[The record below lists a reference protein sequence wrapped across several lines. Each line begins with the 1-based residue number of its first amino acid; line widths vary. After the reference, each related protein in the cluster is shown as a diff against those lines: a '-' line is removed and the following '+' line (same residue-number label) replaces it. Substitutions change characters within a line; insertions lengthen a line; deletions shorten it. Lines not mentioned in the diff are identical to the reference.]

1 MKINNLYK
9 CFFFTCLLLS
19 AVACEDELSS
29 PSSSGSG
36 LRFTA
41 TENVHREVG
50 TRSSSGGDSLLSSS
64 VTPLEVEGHTL
75 YLHTTVTDGIDGS
88 HLGKD
93 ELLTRATPVSDMST
107 YGSFSVFAAFY
118 QGAWSP
124 ASQNLNFMYNVPVS
138 LSGSVWSPQPDYYWP
153 GRDYNVRFYAYA
165 PIDAEF
171 APKQHA
177 TANDFFIQYEVP
189 TDVLKQKDLLIAKSA
204 EYAGN
209 HGSIVPLEFKHVLTA
224 VRFVVGDDM
233 KAGTV
238 NKVRLRNIT
247 SGGVYHPETGYVGKL
262 VGQGIVK
269 DFEQELN
276 KVTDGTPG
284 AAITE
289 PFQTFMLPPQGFT
302 DDNSVIEIVFT
313 DDEGEHTLSASLKD
327 QMWNSGTTV
336 TYKISTSS
344 INWDYHL
351 DVTGPSDFTY
361 TGGTQQYRVT
371 SYRQNTK
378 GVQEA
383 VQWSAQY
390 STDNGA
396 SWTAA
401 QPDWLTAFTASGAG
415 GVTPQ
420 SYNATVSAQIGTD
433 NNTHTTAL
441 QTAVV
446 KGSENSPYNL
456 ANQTNGGTTNE
467 NTANCYVVSAPGYY
481 SFPLVYGNAI
491 KNSTINQSAYKT
503 NNTGTYIL
511 NNFINHTGNAI
522 TDPYI
527 SNNANCVPA
536 KAELVWQDALDLV
549 TDIKY
554 NNTGNGN
561 ISFKV
566 DKSSIQQGNA
576 VIAVK
581 DANDQILWSWHIWVT
596 DEDINK
602 TIEVTNHQNVKY
614 DFMPVNLGWCD
625 GYTVTYAERS
635 CKVKF
640 TAGAKSQEI
649 TLKQASNLITTGGNN
664 TYYQWGRKDPFL
676 PSNGLAYT
684 DKNKTWYDKAGNAST
699 SNPATEDFSTG
710 IPCIKNYILNPNV
723 MHSRVFADN
732 LYRNLWSANNQAY
745 SDNDGNVIK
754 TIYDPSPVG
763 FKLPAGN
770 AFTGFTTTGTNTNTF
785 SQINGTWDR
794 SLKGWNF
801 YTDASKNKT
810 IFFSALGRR
819 YYSDGEVALVGGY
832 GFYWLAVEYS
842 TGSGRS
848 LYFYSPSVTPTSV
861 NPLDLNNRAFGEGVR
876 PTHE

>member
-1 MKINNLYK
+1 MKIKYGIKYL
-9 CFFFTCLLLS
+9 FGLCLLP
-19 AVACEDELSS
+19 VCMGCNDELDS

-64 VTPLEVEGHTL
+64 VTPLEAEGRTL

-93 ELLTRATPVSDMST
+93 EPLTRATPVSDMST

-153 GRDYNVRFYAYA
+153 GSGYNVRFYAYA

-177 TANDFFIQYEVP
+177 TANGFYIKYEVP

-247 SGGVYHPETGYVGKL
+247 SGGVYYPETGYVGKL
-262 VGQGIVK
+262 VGPGIVK

-284 AAITE
+284 ASITE

-351 DVTGPSDFTY
+351 DVTGPSEY
-361 TGGTQQYRVT
+361 SYAGGTDVYKVT
-371 SYRQNTK
+371 SYRENSK
-378 GVQEA
+378 GVKEA
-383 VQWSAQY
+383 VSWTAEF
-390 STDNGA
+390 STDGGA
-396 SWTAA
+396 SWTTDK
-401 QPDWLTAFTASGAG
+401 PDWLTDFTTSGQG
-415 GVTPQ
+415 STVSQ
-420 SYNATVSAQIGTD
+420 SFNATVGAQAGTD
-433 NNTHTTAL
+433 TNPHTAIL
-441 QTAVV
+441 KAAAP
-446 KGSENSPYNL
+446 KGSAGQPYNL
-456 ANQTNGGTTNE
+456 SNGTGAAQVV
-467 NTANCYVVSAPGYY
+467 NTANCYVVGAPGYY
-481 SFPLVYGNAI
+481 SFPLVYGNAV
-491 KNSTINQSAYKT
+491 KNGATNTSAYT
-503 NNTGTYIL
+503 TANSGSNIL
-511 NNFINHTGNAI
+511 STFINHTGNGI

-527 SNNANCVPA
+527 TNNAGCVPA
-536 KAELVWQDALDLV
+536 KAELVWQDALSLV
-549 TDIKY
+549 SDIKY
-554 NNTGNGN
+554 NSGTNGGN

-566 DKSSIQQGNA
+566 DPSTIRQGNA
-576 VIAVK
+576 VIAIK
-581 DANDQILWSWHIWVT
+581 DVNDQILWSWHIWVT
-596 DEDINK
+596 DEEIKN
-602 TIEVTNHQNVKY
+602 TIAVTNRQNVTY
-614 DFMPVNLGWCD
+614 NLMSVNLGWCD
-625 GYTVTYAERS
+625 SNTTSYAGRS

-640 TAGAKSQEI
+640 TAGEKSQEI
-649 TLKQASNLITTGGNN
+649 TLKQASNSITTGGNSPF
-664 TYYQWGRKDPFL
+664 YQWGRKDPFL
-676 PSNGLAYT
+676 PSDGLA
-684 DKNKTWYDKAGNAST
+684 DANKTWYDKAGNAST
-699 SNPATEDFSTG
+699 LNPATEDFSTG
-710 IPCIKNYILNPNV
+710 IPCIKNYILKPNV
-723 MHSRVFADN
+723 MQSNASGDG
-732 LYRNLWSANNQAY
+732 LYQNLWSADNNVYTAN
-745 SDNDGNVIK
+745 DNLVVK

-763 FKLPAGN
+763 FKLPASN
-770 AFTGFTTTGTNTNTF
+770 AFTGFTKRSGTMYNPA
-785 SQINGTWDR
+785 QINGTWDD
-794 SLKGWNF
+794 SSKGWRF
-801 YTDASKNKT
+801 YTNSVKDKT
-810 IFFSALGRR
+810 IFFPASGRYNYFSGVLR
-819 YYSDGEVALVGGY
+819 AVGSG
-832 GFYWLAVEYS
+832 GWYWLAVPGNQTNGYILGFNRTDVS
-842 TGSGRS
+842 SAGSIGRGWV
-848 LYFYSPSVTPTSV
+848 Y
-861 NPLDLNNRAFGEGVR
+861 GVR
-876 PTHE
+876 SSQE

>member
-1 MKINNLYK
+1 MKVNNLHK
-9 CFFFTCLLLS
+9 WSFFTCLLLS

-29 PSSSGSG
+29 PSSSGNG
-36 LRFTA
+36 LCFTA

-93 ELLTRATPVSDMST
+93 EPLTRATPVSDMST

-153 GRDYNVRFYAYA
+153 GSGYNVRFYAYA

-177 TANDFFIQYEVP
+177 FANDFYIQYEVP
-189 TDVLKQKDLLIAKSA
+189 TDVSKQKDLLIAKSA

-209 HGSIVPLEFKHVLTA
+209 HGSIVPLEFKHVFTA

-247 SGGVYHPETGYVGKL
+247 SGGVYYPETGYVGIL

-284 AAITE
+284 TAITE

-302 DDNSVIEIVFT
+302 DDSSVIEIVFT

-351 DVTGPSDFTY
+351 DVTGPSEY
-361 TGGTQQYRVT
+361 SYAGGADVYKVI
-371 SYRQNTK
+371 SYRENSK
-378 GVQEA
+378 GVKEA
-383 VQWSAQY
+383 IPWTAEF
-390 STDNGA
+390 STDNGL
-396 SWTAA
+396 SWSADK
-401 QPDWLTAFTASGAG
+401 PDWLTDFTTSSQGSTAS
-415 GVTPQ
+415 Q
-420 SYNATVSAQIGTD
+420 SFNATVGAQAGTD
-433 NNTHTTAL
+433 TSPHTAALRTA
-441 QTAVV
+441 AP
-446 KGSENSPYNL
+446 KGSAGQPYNL
-456 ANQTNGGTTNE
+456 SNSTGGVQVE
-467 NTANCYVVSAPGYY
+467 NTANCYVVGAPGYY
-481 SFPLVYGNAI
+481 SFPLVYGNAV
-491 KNSTINQSAYKT
+491 KNGATNTSAYT
-503 NNTGTYIL
+503 TANSGSNIL
-511 NNFINHTGNAI
+511 STFINHTGNGI

-527 SNNANCVPA
+527 TNNAGCVPA
-536 KAELVWQDALDLV
+536 KAELVWQDALSLV
-549 TDIKY
+549 SDIKY
-554 NNTGNGN
+554 NSDINGGN

-566 DKSSIQQGNA
+566 DKSSIRQGNA

-581 DANDQILWSWHIWVT
+581 DAKDQILWSWHIWVT
-596 DEDINK
+596 DEDIDK
-602 TIEVTNHQNVKY
+602 TIEVTNHQGKQY
-614 DFMPVNLGWCD
+614 RFMPIFLGWCD
-625 GYTVTYAERS
+625 VYTKTYAERS

-640 TAGAKSQEI
+640 TAGGKSQEI
-649 TLKQASNLITTGGNN
+649 TIKQTSISITTSNHP
-664 TYYQWGRKDPFL
+664 YYQWGRKDPFL
-676 PSNGLAYT
+676 PSNGLA
-684 DKNKTWYDKAGNAST
+684 DANKTWYDKAGNAST
-699 SNPATEDFSTG
+699 DNPATENLSTG
-710 IPCIKNYILNPNV
+710 ATCIKNYILKPNV
-723 MHSRVFADN
+723 MQSSHNGDG
-732 LYRNLWSANNQAY
+732 LYQNLWSADNNVYTAN
-745 SDNDGNVIK
+745 DNLVVK

-763 FKLPAGN
+763 FKLPASN
-770 AFTGFTTTGTNTNTF
+770 AFTGFTVTGEHVT
-785 SQINGTWDR
+785 SPYHVNGIWDS

-801 YTDASKNKT
+801 YTDSSRNKT
-810 IFFSALGRR
+810 IFFPASGLRDYNGWVE
-819 YYSDGEVALVGGY
+819 YVDNYGY
-832 GFYWLAVEYS
+832 GWSAGPYS
-842 TGSGRS
+842 QENGSNLS
-848 LYFYSPSVTPTSV
+848 FTPWSVTPLT
-861 NPLDLNNRAFGEGVR
+861 NGGYRMYGMGVR

>member
-1 MKINNLYK
+1 MKVNNLHK
-9 CFFFTCLLLS
+9 WSFFTCLLLS

-29 PSSSGSG
+29 PSSSGNG
-36 LRFTA
+36 LCFTA

-93 ELLTRATPVSDMST
+93 EPLTRATPVSDMST

-153 GRDYNVRFYAYA
+153 GSGYNVRFYAYA

-177 TANDFFIQYEVP
+177 FANDFYIQYEVP
-189 TDVLKQKDLLIAKSA
+189 TDVSKQKDLLIAKSA

-247 SGGVYHPETGYVGKL
+247 SGGVYYPETGYVGIL

-284 AAITE
+284 TAITE

-351 DVTGPSDFTY
+351 DVTGPSEY
-361 TGGTQQYRVT
+361 SYAGGADVYKVI
-371 SYRQNTK
+371 SYRENSK
-378 GVQEA
+378 GVKEA
-383 VQWSAQY
+383 IPWTAEF
-390 STDNGA
+390 STDNGL
-396 SWTAA
+396 SWSADK
-401 QPDWLTAFTASGAG
+401 PDWLTDFTTSSQGSTAS
-415 GVTPQ
+415 Q
-420 SYNATVSAQIGTD
+420 SFNATVGAQAGTD
-433 NNTHTTAL
+433 TSPHTAALRTA
-441 QTAVV
+441 AP
-446 KGSENSPYNL
+446 KGSAGQPYNL
-456 ANQTNGGTTNE
+456 SNSTGGAQVE
-467 NTANCYVVSAPGYY
+467 NTANCYVVGAPGYY

-491 KNSTINQSAYKT
+491 KNGATNTSAYT
-503 NNTGTYIL
+503 TANSGSNIL
-511 NNFINHTGNAI
+511 STFINHTGNGI

-527 SNNANCVPA
+527 ANNAGCVPA
-536 KAELVWQDALDLV
+536 KAELVWQDALSLV
-549 TDIKY
+549 SDIKY
-554 NNTGNGN
+554 NSDINGGN

-566 DKSSIQQGNA
+566 DKSSIRQGNA

-581 DANDQILWSWHIWVT
+581 DAKDQILWSWHIWVT
-596 DEDINK
+596 DEDIDK
-602 TIEVTNHQNVKY
+602 TIEVTNHQGKQY
-614 DFMPVNLGWCD
+614 RFMPIFLGWCD
-625 GYTVTYAERS
+625 VYTKTYAERS

-640 TAGAKSQEI
+640 TAGGKSQEI
-649 TLKQASNLITTGGNN
+649 TIKQTSISITTSNHP
-664 TYYQWGRKDPFL
+664 YYQWGRKDPFL
-676 PSNGLAYT
+676 PSNGLA
-684 DKNKTWYDKAGNAST
+684 DANKTWYDKAGNAST
-699 SNPATEDFSTG
+699 DNPATENLSTG
-710 IPCIKNYILNPNV
+710 ATCIKNYILKPNV
-723 MHSRVFADN
+723 MQSSHNGDG
-732 LYRNLWSANNQAY
+732 LYQNLWSADNNVYTAN
-745 SDNDGNVIK
+745 DNLVVK

-763 FKLPAGN
+763 FKLPASN
-770 AFTGFTTTGTNTNTF
+770 AFTGFTVTGEHVT
-785 SQINGTWDR
+785 SPYHVNGIWDS

-801 YTDASKNKT
+801 YTDSSRNKT
-810 IFFSALGRR
+810 IFFPASGLRDYNGWVE
-819 YYSDGEVALVGGY
+819 YVDNYGY
-832 GFYWLAVEYS
+832 GWSAGPYS
-842 TGSGRS
+842 QENGSNLS
-848 LYFYSPSVTPTSV
+848 FTPWSVTPLT
-861 NPLDLNNRAFGEGVR
+861 NGGYRMYGMGVR

>member
-1 MKINNLYK
+1 MKVNNLHK
-9 CFFFTCLLLS
+9 WSFFTCLLLS

-29 PSSSGSG
+29 PSSSGNG
-36 LRFTA
+36 LCFTA

-64 VTPLEVEGHTL
+64 VTPLEAEGRTL
-75 YLHTTVTDGIDGS
+75 YLHTTVTDGIEGGR
-88 HLGKD
+88 LGKD
-93 ELLTRATPVSDMST
+93 EPLTRATPVSDMST

-124 ASQNLNFMYNVPVS
+124 VSQNLNFMYNVPVS

-153 GRDYNVRFYAYA
+153 GSGYNVRFYAYA

-177 TANDFFIQYEVP
+177 FANDFYIQYEVP
-189 TDVLKQKDLLIAKSA
+189 TDVSKQKDLLIAKSA

-209 HGSIVPLEFKHVLTA
+209 HGSIVPLEFKHVFTA

-247 SGGVYHPETGYVGKL
+247 SGGVYYPETGYVGIL

-284 AAITE
+284 TAITE

-302 DDNSVIEIVFT
+302 DDSSVIEIVFT

-351 DVTGPSDFTY
+351 DVTGPSEY
-361 TGGTQQYRVT
+361 SYAGGTDVYKVT
-371 SYRQNTK
+371 SYRRHHK
-378 GVQEA
+378 GTEEA
-383 VQWSAQY
+383 IPWTTEF
-390 STDNGA
+390 STDNGL
-396 SWTAA
+396 SWSADK
-401 QPDWLTAFTASGAG
+401 PDWLTDFTTSGPGGSAS
-415 GVTPQ
+415 Q
-420 SYNATVSAQIGTD
+420 SFNATVGAQAGIEV
-433 NNTHTTAL
+433 NSHTATLRA
-441 QTAVV
+441 AAP
-446 KGSENSPYNL
+446 KGSAGQPYNL
-456 ANQTNGGTTNE
+456 SNSTGNTRVE
-467 NTANCYVVSAPGYY
+467 NTANCYVVGAPGYY

-491 KNSTINQSAYKT
+491 KNGATNTSAYT
-503 NNTGTYIL
+503 TANSGSNIL
-511 NNFINHTGNAI
+511 STFINHTGNGI

-527 SNNANCVPA
+527 TNNAGCVPA
-536 KAELVWQDALDLV
+536 KAELVWQDALSLV
-549 TDIKY
+549 SDIKY
-554 NNTGNGN
+554 NSDINGGN

-566 DKSSIQQGNA
+566 DKSSIRQGNA

-581 DANDQILWSWHIWVT
+581 DAKDQILWSWHIWVT
-596 DEDINK
+596 DEDIDK
-602 TIEVTNHQNVKY
+602 TIEVTNHQGKQY
-614 DFMPVNLGWCD
+614 RFMPIFLGWCD
-625 GYTVTYAERS
+625 VYTKTYAERS

-640 TAGAKSQEI
+640 TAGGKSQEI
-649 TLKQASNLITTGGNN
+649 TIKQTSISITTSNHP
-664 TYYQWGRKDPFL
+664 YYQWGRKDPFL
-676 PSNGLAYT
+676 PSNGLA
-684 DKNKTWYDKAGNAST
+684 DANKTWYDKAGNAST
-699 SNPATEDFSTG
+699 DNPATENLSTG
-710 IPCIKNYILNPNV
+710 ATCIKNYILKPNV
-723 MHSRVFADN
+723 MQSSHNGDG
-732 LYRNLWSANNQAY
+732 LYQNLWSADNNVYTAN
-745 SDNDGNVIK
+745 DNLVVK

-763 FKLPAGN
+763 FKLPASN
-770 AFTGFTTTGTNTNTF
+770 AFTGFTVTGEHVT
-785 SQINGTWDR
+785 SPYHVNGIWDS

-801 YTDASKNKT
+801 YTDSSRNKT
-810 IFFSALGRR
+810 IFFPASGLRDYNGWVE
-819 YYSDGEVALVGGY
+819 YVDNYGY
-832 GFYWLAVEYS
+832 GWSAGPYS
-842 TGSGRS
+842 QENGSNLS
-848 LYFYSPSVTPTSV
+848 FTPWSVTPLT
-861 NPLDLNNRAFGEGVR
+861 NGGYRMYGMGVR

>member
-1 MKINNLYK
+1 MKVNNLHK
-9 CFFFTCLLLS
+9 WSFFTCLLLS

-29 PSSSGSG
+29 PSSSGNG
-36 LRFTA
+36 LCFTA

-93 ELLTRATPVSDMST
+93 EPLTRATPVSDMST

-153 GRDYNVRFYAYA
+153 GSGYNVRFYAYA

-177 TANDFFIQYEVP
+177 FANDFYIQYEVP
-189 TDVLKQKDLLIAKSA
+189 TDVSKQKDLLIAKSA

-247 SGGVYHPETGYVGKL
+247 SGGVYYPETGYVGIL

-284 AAITE
+284 TAITE

-351 DVTGPSDFTY
+351 DVTGPSEY
-361 TGGTQQYRVT
+361 SYAGGTDVYKVI
-371 SYRQNTK
+371 SYRENSK
-378 GVQEA
+378 GVKEA
-383 VQWSAQY
+383 IPWTAEF
-390 STDNGA
+390 STDNGL
-396 SWTAA
+396 SWSADK
-401 QPDWLTAFTASGAG
+401 PDWLTDFTTSGPGGSAS
-415 GVTPQ
+415 Q
-420 SYNATVSAQIGTD
+420 SFNATVGAQAGIEV
-433 NNTHTTAL
+433 NSHTATLRA
-441 QTAVV
+441 AAP
-446 KGSENSPYNL
+446 KGSAGQPYNL
-456 ANQTNGGTTNE
+456 SNSTGNTRVE
-467 NTANCYVVSAPGYY
+467 NTANCYVVGAPGYY

-491 KNSTINQSAYKT
+491 KNGATNTSAYT
-503 NNTGTYIL
+503 TANSGSNIL
-511 NNFINHTGNAI
+511 STFINHTGNGI

-527 SNNANCVPA
+527 ANNAGCVPA
-536 KAELVWQDALDLV
+536 KAELVWQDALSLV
-549 TDIKY
+549 SDIKY
-554 NNTGNGN
+554 NSDINGGN

-566 DKSSIQQGNA
+566 DKSSIRQGNA

-581 DANDQILWSWHIWVT
+581 DAKDQILWSWHIWVT
-596 DEDINK
+596 DEDIDK
-602 TIEVTNHQNVKY
+602 TIEVTNHQGKQY
-614 DFMPVNLGWCD
+614 RFMPIFLGWCD
-625 GYTVTYAERS
+625 VYTKTYAERS

-640 TAGAKSQEI
+640 TAGGKSQEI
-649 TLKQASNLITTGGNN
+649 TIKQTSISITTSNHP
-664 TYYQWGRKDPFL
+664 YYQWGRKDPFL
-676 PSNGLAYT
+676 PSNGLA
-684 DKNKTWYDKAGNAST
+684 DANKTWYDKAGNAST
-699 SNPATEDFSTG
+699 DNPATENLSTG
-710 IPCIKNYILNPNV
+710 ATCIKNYILKPNV
-723 MHSRVFADN
+723 MQSSHNGDG
-732 LYRNLWSANNQAY
+732 LYQNLWSADNNVYTAN
-745 SDNDGNVIK
+745 DNLVVK

-763 FKLPAGN
+763 FKLPASN
-770 AFTGFTTTGTNTNTF
+770 AFTGFTVTGEHVT
-785 SQINGTWDR
+785 SPYHVNGIWDS

-801 YTDASKNKT
+801 YTDSSRNKT
-810 IFFSALGRR
+810 IFFPASGLRDYNGWVE
-819 YYSDGEVALVGGY
+819 YVDNYGY
-832 GFYWLAVEYS
+832 GWSAGPYS
-842 TGSGRS
+842 QENGSNLS
-848 LYFYSPSVTPTSV
+848 FTPWSVTPLT
-861 NPLDLNNRAFGEGVR
+861 NGGYRMYGMGVR

>member
-1 MKINNLYK
+1 MKIKHSVKYL
-9 CFFFTCLLLS
+9 FGICLFPIC
-19 AVACEDELSS
+19 VGCNDELDS
-29 PSSSGSG
+29 PSSSSSG

-50 TRSSSGGDSLLSSS
+50 TRSSSGGDSLLSSG

-284 AAITE
+284 TAITE

-302 DDNSVIEIVFT
+302 DDSSVIEIVFT

-351 DVTGPSDFTY
+351 DVTGPSEY
-361 TGGTQQYRVT
+361 SYAGGTDVYKVT
-371 SYRQNTK
+371 SYRENSK
-378 GVQEA
+378 GVKEA
-383 VQWSAQY
+383 VSWTAEF
-390 STDNGA
+390 STDGGA
-396 SWTAA
+396 SWTTDK
-401 QPDWLTAFTASGAG
+401 PDWLTDFTTSGQG
-415 GVTPQ
+415 STVSQ
-420 SYNATVSAQIGTD
+420 SFNATVGAQAGTD
-433 NNTHTTAL
+433 TNPHTAIL
-441 QTAVV
+441 KAAAP
-446 KGSENSPYNL
+446 KGSAGQPYNL
-456 ANQTNGGTTNE
+456 SNGTGAAQVV
-467 NTANCYVVSAPGYY
+467 NTANCYVVGAPGYY

-491 KNSTINQSAYKT
+491 KNGATNTSAYT
-503 NNTGTYIL
+503 TANSGSNIL
-511 NNFINHTGNAI
+511 STFINHTGNGI

-527 SNNANCVPA
+527 TNNAGCVPA
-536 KAELVWQDALDLV
+536 KAELVWQDALSLV
-549 TDIKY
+549 SDIKY
-554 NNTGNGN
+554 NSGTNGGN

-566 DKSSIQQGNA
+566 DPSTIRQGNA
-576 VIAVK
+576 VIAIK
-581 DANDQILWSWHIWVT
+581 DVNDQILWSWHIWVT
-596 DEDINK
+596 DEEIKN
-602 TIEVTNHQNVKY
+602 TIAVTNRQNVTY
-614 DFMPVNLGWCD
+614 NLMSVNLGWCD
-625 GYTVTYAERS
+625 SNITSYAGRS

-640 TAGAKSQEI
+640 TAGEKSQEI
-649 TLKQASNLITTGGNN
+649 TLQQASNSITTGGNSPF
-664 TYYQWGRKDPFL
+664 YQWGRKDPFL
-676 PSNGLAYT
+676 PSDGLA
-684 DKNKTWYDKAGNAST
+684 DANKTWYDKAGNAST
-699 SNPATEDFSTG
+699 LNPATEDFSTG
-710 IPCIKNYILNPNV
+710 IPCIKNYILKPNV
-723 MHSRVFADN
+723 MQSNASGDG
-732 LYRNLWSANNQAY
+732 LYQNLWSADNNVYTAN
-745 SDNDGNVIK
+745 DNLVVK

-763 FKLPAGN
+763 FKLPASN
-770 AFTGFTTTGTNTNTF
+770 AFTGFTKRSGTMYNPA
-785 SQINGTWDR
+785 QINGTWDD
-794 SLKGWNF
+794 SSKGWRF
-801 YTDASKNKT
+801 YTNSVKDKT
-810 IFFSALGRR
+810 IFFPASGR
-819 YYSDGEVALVGGY
+819 YNYSSGVLRAVGSG
-832 GFYWLAVEYS
+832 GWYWLAVPGNQTNGYILGFNRTDVS
-842 TGSGRS
+842 SDGGFIGRGWG
-848 LYFYSPSVTPTSV
+848 Y
-861 NPLDLNNRAFGEGVR
+861 GVR
-876 PTHE
+876 SSQE

>member
-1 MKINNLYK
+1 MKVNNLHK
-9 CFFFTCLLLS
+9 WSFFTCLLLS

-29 PSSSGSG
+29 PSSSGNG
-36 LRFTA
+36 LCFTA

-64 VTPLEVEGHTL
+64 VTPLEAEGRTL
-75 YLHTTVTDGIDGS
+75 YLHTTVTDGIEGGR
-88 HLGKD
+88 LGKD
-93 ELLTRATPVSDMST
+93 EPLTRATPVSDMST

-124 ASQNLNFMYNVPVS
+124 VSQNLNFMYNVPVS

-153 GRDYNVRFYAYA
+153 GSGYNVRFYAYA

-177 TANDFFIQYEVP
+177 FANDFYIQYEVP
-189 TDVLKQKDLLIAKSA
+189 TDVSKQKDLLIAKSA

-247 SGGVYHPETGYVGKL
+247 SGGVYYPETGYVGIL

-284 AAITE
+284 TAITE

-302 DDNSVIEIVFT
+302 DDSSVIEIVFT

-351 DVTGPSDFTY
+351 DVTGPSEY
-361 TGGTQQYRVT
+361 SYAGGTDVYKVT
-371 SYRQNTK
+371 SYRRHHK
-378 GVQEA
+378 GTEEA
-383 VQWSAQY
+383 IPWTTEF
-390 STDNGA
+390 STDNGL
-396 SWTAA
+396 SWSADK
-401 QPDWLTAFTASGAG
+401 PDWLTDFTTSGPGGSAS
-415 GVTPQ
+415 Q
-420 SYNATVSAQIGTD
+420 SFNATVGAQAGIEV
-433 NNTHTTAL
+433 NSHTATLRA
-441 QTAVV
+441 AAP
-446 KGSENSPYNL
+446 KGSAGQPYNL
-456 ANQTNGGTTNE
+456 SNSTGNTRVE
-467 NTANCYVVSAPGYY
+467 NTANCYVVGAPGYY
-481 SFPLVYGNAI
+481 SFPLVYGNAV
-491 KNSTINQSAYKT
+491 KNGATNTSAYT
-503 NNTGTYIL
+503 TANSGSNIL
-511 NNFINHTGNAI
+511 STFINHTGNGI

-527 SNNANCVPA
+527 TNNAGCVPA
-536 KAELVWQDALDLV
+536 KAELVWQDALSLV
-549 TDIKY
+549 SDIKY
-554 NNTGNGN
+554 NSDINGGN

-566 DKSSIQQGNA
+566 DKSSIRQGNA

-581 DANDQILWSWHIWVT
+581 DAKDQILWSWHIWVT
-596 DEDINK
+596 DEDIDK
-602 TIEVTNHQNVKY
+602 TIEVTNHQGKQY
-614 DFMPVNLGWCD
+614 RFMPIFLGWCD
-625 GYTVTYAERS
+625 VYTKTYAERS

-640 TAGAKSQEI
+640 TAGGKSQEI
-649 TLKQASNLITTGGNN
+649 TIKQTSISITTSNHP
-664 TYYQWGRKDPFL
+664 YYQWGRKDPFL
-676 PSNGLAYT
+676 PSNGLA
-684 DKNKTWYDKAGNAST
+684 DANKTWYDKAGNAST
-699 SNPATEDFSTG
+699 DNPATENLSTG
-710 IPCIKNYILNPNV
+710 ATCIKNYILKPNV
-723 MHSRVFADN
+723 MQSSHNGDG
-732 LYRNLWSANNQAY
+732 LYQNLWSADNNVYTAN
-745 SDNDGNVIK
+745 DNLVVK

-763 FKLPAGN
+763 FKLPASN
-770 AFTGFTTTGTNTNTF
+770 AFTGFTVTGEHVT
-785 SQINGTWDR
+785 SPYHVNGIWDS

-801 YTDASKNKT
+801 YTDSSRNKT
-810 IFFSALGRR
+810 IFFPASGLRDYNGWVE
-819 YYSDGEVALVGGY
+819 YVDNYGY
-832 GFYWLAVEYS
+832 GWSAGPYS
-842 TGSGRS
+842 QENGSNLS
-848 LYFYSPSVTPTSV
+848 FTPWSVTPLT
-861 NPLDLNNRAFGEGVR
+861 NGGYRMYGMGVR

>member
-1 MKINNLYK
+1 MKIKYGIKYL
-9 CFFFTCLLLS
+9 FGLCLLP
-19 AVACEDELSS
+19 VCMGCNDELDS

-64 VTPLEVEGHTL
+64 VTPLEAEGRTL

-93 ELLTRATPVSDMST
+93 EPLTRATPVSDMST

-153 GRDYNVRFYAYA
+153 GSGYNVRFYAYA

-177 TANDFFIQYEVP
+177 TANGFYIKYEVP

-247 SGGVYHPETGYVGKL
+247 SGGIYRPETGYVGKL

-284 AAITE
+284 TAITE

-327 QMWNSGTTV
+327 QMWKSGTTV

-351 DVTGPSDFTY
+351 DVTGPSEY
-361 TGGTQQYRVT
+361 SYAGGTDVYKVT
-371 SYRQNTK
+371 SYRENSK
-378 GVQEA
+378 GVKEA
-383 VQWSAQY
+383 VSWTAEF
-390 STDNGA
+390 STDGGA
-396 SWTAA
+396 SWTTDK
-401 QPDWLTAFTASGAG
+401 PDWLTDFTTSGQG
-415 GVTPQ
+415 STVSQ
-420 SYNATVSAQIGTD
+420 SFNATVGAQAGTD
-433 NNTHTTAL
+433 TNPHTAIL
-441 QTAVV
+441 KAAAP
-446 KGSENSPYNL
+446 KGSAGQPYNL
-456 ANQTNGGTTNE
+456 SNGTGAAQVV
-467 NTANCYVVSAPGYY
+467 NTANCYVVGAPGYY
-481 SFPLVYGNAI
+481 SFPLVYGNAV
-491 KNSTINQSAYKT
+491 KNGATNTSAYT
-503 NNTGTYIL
+503 TANSGSNIL
-511 NNFINHTGNAI
+511 STFINHTGNGI

-527 SNNANCVPA
+527 TNNAGCVPA
-536 KAELVWQDALDLV
+536 KAELVWQDALSLV
-549 TDIKY
+549 SDIKY
-554 NNTGNGN
+554 NSGTNGGN

-566 DKSSIQQGNA
+566 DPSTIRQGNA
-576 VIAVK
+576 VIAIK
-581 DANDQILWSWHIWVT
+581 DVNDQILWSWHIWVT
-596 DEDINK
+596 DEEIKN
-602 TIEVTNHQNVKY
+602 TIAVTNRQNVTY
-614 DFMPVNLGWCD
+614 NLMSVNLGWCD
-625 GYTVTYAERS
+625 SNTTSYAGRS

-640 TAGAKSQEI
+640 TAGEKSQEI
-649 TLKQASNLITTGGNN
+649 TLKQASNSITTGGNSPF
-664 TYYQWGRKDPFL
+664 YQWGRKDPFL
-676 PSNGLAYT
+676 PSDGLA
-684 DKNKTWYDKAGNAST
+684 DANKTWYDKAGNAST
-699 SNPATEDFSTG
+699 LNPATEDFSTG
-710 IPCIKNYILNPNV
+710 IPCIKNYILKPNV
-723 MHSRVFADN
+723 MQSNASGDG
-732 LYRNLWSANNQAY
+732 LYQNLWSADNNVYTAN
-745 SDNDGNVIK
+745 DNLVVK

-763 FKLPAGN
+763 FKLPASN
-770 AFTGFTTTGTNTNTF
+770 AFTGFTKRSGTMYNPA
-785 SQINGTWDR
+785 QINGTWDD
-794 SLKGWNF
+794 SSKGWRF
-801 YTDASKNKT
+801 YTNSVKDKT
-810 IFFSALGRR
+810 IFFPASGRYNYFSGVLR
-819 YYSDGEVALVGGY
+819 AVGSG
-832 GFYWLAVEYS
+832 GWYWLAVPGNQTNGYILGFNRTDVS
-842 TGSGRS
+842 SAGSIGRGWV
-848 LYFYSPSVTPTSV
+848 Y
-861 NPLDLNNRAFGEGVR
+861 GVR
-876 PTHE
+876 SSQE

>member
-1 MKINNLYK
+1 MNIKHSVKYLFGI
-9 CFFFTCLLLS
+9 CLFPIC
-19 AVACEDELSS
+19 VGCNDELDS

-50 TRSSSGGDSLLSSS
+50 TRSSSGGDSLLSSN
-64 VTPLEVEGHTL
+64 VTPLEVEGRTL
-75 YLHTTVTDGIDGS
+75 YLHTMITDGIEGGRLS
-88 HLGKD
+88 KD
-93 ELLTRATPVSDMST
+93 EALTRATPVSDMST

-153 GRDYNVRFYAYA
+153 GSGYNVRFYAYA

-171 APKQHA
+171 VPKQHA
-177 TANDFFIQYEVP
+177 AANDFFIQYEVP
-189 TDVLKQKDLLIAKSA
+189 TDVSKQKDLLIAKSA

-284 AAITE
+284 TAITE

-302 DDNSVIEIVFT
+302 DDSSVIEIVFT

-351 DVTGPSDFTY
+351 DVTGPSEY
-361 TGGTQQYRVT
+361 SYAGGTDVYKVT
-371 SYRQNTK
+371 SYRENSK
-378 GVQEA
+378 GVKEA
-383 VQWSAQY
+383 VSWTTEFSM
-390 STDNGA
+390 DNGA
-396 SWTAA
+396 SWTTN
-401 QPDWLTAFTASGAG
+401 QPDWLTDFTTSAPGGSASQSFNVTVGA
-415 GVTPQ
+415 Q
-420 SYNATVSAQIGTD
+420 AGTD
-433 NNTHTTAL
+433 TNPHTAAL
-441 QTAVV
+441 RAAAP
-446 KGSENSPYNL
+446 KGSADQPYNL
-456 ANQTNGGTTNE
+456 SNGTGAAQVV
-467 NTANCYVVSAPGYY
+467 NTANCYVVGAPGYY

-491 KNSTINQSAYKT
+491 KNGATNTSAYT
-503 NNTGTYIL
+503 TANSGSNIL
-511 NNFINHTGNAI
+511 STFINHTGNGI

-527 SNNANCVPA
+527 ANNAGCVPA
-536 KAELVWQDALDLV
+536 KAELVWQDALSLV
-549 TDIKY
+549 SDIKY
-554 NNTGNGN
+554 NSDSNGGS
-561 ISFKV
+561 ISFKA
-566 DKSSIQQGNA
+566 DPSTIRQGNA

-581 DANDQILWSWHIWVT
+581 DVNDQILWSWHIWVT
-596 DEDINK
+596 DEEIKN
-602 TIEVTNHQNVKY
+602 TIAVTNRQNVTY
-614 DFMPVNLGWCD
+614 NLMSVNLGWCD
-625 GYTVTYAERS
+625 SNTTSYAGRS

-640 TAGAKSQEI
+640 TAGEKSQEI
-649 TLKQASNLITTGGNN
+649 TLKQASNSITTGGNSPF
-664 TYYQWGRKDPFL
+664 YQWGRKDPFL
-676 PSNGLAYT
+676 PSNGLA
-684 DKNKTWYDKAGNAST
+684 DVNKIWYDKASNAST

-710 IPCIKNYILNPNV
+710 VTCIKNYILKPNV
-723 MHSRVFADN
+723 MQNPSDGDA
-732 LYRNLWSANNQAY
+732 LYQNLWSADNNVYTAN
-745 SDNDGNVIK
+745 DNLVVK

-763 FKLPAGN
+763 FKLPASN
-770 AFTGFTTTGTNTNTF
+770 AFTGFTKRSGTMYNPT
-785 SQINGTWDR
+785 QINGTWDD
-794 SLKGWNF
+794 SSKGWCF
-801 YTDASKNKT
+801 YTNSVKDKT
-810 IFFSALGRR
+810 IFFPASGR
-819 YYSDGEVALVGGY
+819 YNYSSGVLRRVGSG
-832 GFYWLAVEYS
+832 GWYWLAVPGNQTNGYILGFNRTDVS
-842 TGSGRS
+842 SDGGSVGRGWG
-848 LYFYSPSVTPTSV
+848 F
-861 NPLDLNNRAFGEGVR
+861 AVR
-876 PTHE
+876 PSQE

>member
-1 MKINNLYK
+1 MKVNNLHK
-9 CFFFTCLLLS
+9 WSFFTCLLLS

-29 PSSSGSG
+29 PSSSGNG
-36 LRFTA
+36 LCFTA

-64 VTPLEVEGHTL
+64 VTPLEAEGRTL
-75 YLHTTVTDGIDGS
+75 YLHTTVTDGIEGGR
-88 HLGKD
+88 LGKD
-93 ELLTRATPVSDMST
+93 EPLTRATPVSDMST

-124 ASQNLNFMYNVPVS
+124 VSQNLNFMYNVPVS

-153 GRDYNVRFYAYA
+153 GSGYNVRFYAYA

-177 TANDFFIQYEVP
+177 FANDFYIQYEVP
-189 TDVLKQKDLLIAKSA
+189 TDVSKQKDLLIAKSA

-247 SGGVYHPETGYVGKL
+247 SGGVYYPETGYVGIL

-284 AAITE
+284 TAITE

-351 DVTGPSDFTY
+351 DVTGPSEY
-361 TGGTQQYRVT
+361 SYAGGADVYKVI
-371 SYRQNTK
+371 SYRENSK
-378 GVQEA
+378 GVKEA
-383 VQWSAQY
+383 IPWTAEF
-390 STDNGA
+390 STDNGL
-396 SWTAA
+396 SWSADK
-401 QPDWLTAFTASGAG
+401 PDWLTDFTTSSQGSTAS
-415 GVTPQ
+415 Q
-420 SYNATVSAQIGTD
+420 SFNATVGAQAGTD
-433 NNTHTTAL
+433 TSPHTAALRTA
-441 QTAVV
+441 AP
-446 KGSENSPYNL
+446 KGSAGQPYNL
-456 ANQTNGGTTNE
+456 SNSTGGVQVE
-467 NTANCYVVSAPGYY
+467 NTANCYVVGAPGYY

-491 KNSTINQSAYKT
+491 KNGATNTSAYT
-503 NNTGTYIL
+503 TANSGSNIL
-511 NNFINHTGNAI
+511 STFINHTGNGI

-527 SNNANCVPA
+527 ANNAGCVPA
-536 KAELVWQDALDLV
+536 KAELVWQDALSLV
-549 TDIKY
+549 SDIKY
-554 NNTGNGN
+554 NSDINGGN

-566 DKSSIQQGNA
+566 DKSSIRQGNA

-581 DANDQILWSWHIWVT
+581 DAKDQILWSWHIWVT
-596 DEDINK
+596 DEDIDK
-602 TIEVTNHQNVKY
+602 TIEVTNHQGKQY
-614 DFMPVNLGWCD
+614 RFMPIFLGWCD
-625 GYTVTYAERS
+625 VYTKTYAERS

-640 TAGAKSQEI
+640 TAGGKSQEI
-649 TLKQASNLITTGGNN
+649 TIKQTSISITTSNHP
-664 TYYQWGRKDPFL
+664 YYQWGRKDPFL
-676 PSNGLAYT
+676 PSNGLA
-684 DKNKTWYDKAGNAST
+684 DANKTWYDKAGNAST
-699 SNPATEDFSTG
+699 DNPATENLSTG
-710 IPCIKNYILNPNV
+710 ATCIKNYILKPNV
-723 MHSRVFADN
+723 MQSSHNGDG
-732 LYRNLWSANNQAY
+732 LYQNLWSADNNVYTAN
-745 SDNDGNVIK
+745 DNLVVK

-763 FKLPAGN
+763 FKLPASN
-770 AFTGFTTTGTNTNTF
+770 AFTGFTVTGEHVT
-785 SQINGTWDR
+785 SPYHVNGIWDS

-801 YTDASKNKT
+801 YTDSSRNKT
-810 IFFSALGRR
+810 IFFPASGLRDYNGWVE
-819 YYSDGEVALVGGY
+819 YVDNYGY
-832 GFYWLAVEYS
+832 GWSAGPYS
-842 TGSGRS
+842 QENGSNLS
-848 LYFYSPSVTPTSV
+848 FTPWSVTPLT
-861 NPLDLNNRAFGEGVR
+861 NGGYRMYGMGVR

>member
-1 MKINNLYK
+1 MKVNNLHK
-9 CFFFTCLLLS
+9 WSFFTCLLLS

-29 PSSSGSG
+29 PSSSGNG
-36 LRFTA
+36 LCFTA

-64 VTPLEVEGHTL
+64 VTPLEAEGRTL
-75 YLHTTVTDGIDGS
+75 YLHTTVTDGIEGGR
-88 HLGKD
+88 LGKD
-93 ELLTRATPVSDMST
+93 EPLTRATPVSDMST

-124 ASQNLNFMYNVPVS
+124 VSQNLNFMYNVPVS

-153 GRDYNVRFYAYA
+153 GSGYNVRFYAYA

-177 TANDFFIQYEVP
+177 FANDFYIQYEVP
-189 TDVLKQKDLLIAKSA
+189 TDVSKQKDLLIAKSA

-247 SGGVYHPETGYVGKL
+247 SGGVYYPETGYVGIL

-284 AAITE
+284 TAITE

-351 DVTGPSDFTY
+351 DVTGPSEY
-361 TGGTQQYRVT
+361 SYAGGTDVYKVT
-371 SYRQNTK
+371 SYRRHHK
-378 GVQEA
+378 GTEEA
-383 VQWSAQY
+383 IPWTTEF
-390 STDNGA
+390 STDNGL
-396 SWTAA
+396 SWSADK
-401 QPDWLTAFTASGAG
+401 PDWLTDFTTSGPGGSAS
-415 GVTPQ
+415 Q
-420 SYNATVSAQIGTD
+420 SFNATVGAQAGIEV
-433 NNTHTTAL
+433 NSHTATLRA
-441 QTAVV
+441 AAP
-446 KGSENSPYNL
+446 KGSAGQPYNL
-456 ANQTNGGTTNE
+456 SNSTGNTRVE
-467 NTANCYVVSAPGYY
+467 NTANCYVVGAPGYY

-491 KNSTINQSAYKT
+491 KNGATNTSAYT
-503 NNTGTYIL
+503 TANSGSNIL
-511 NNFINHTGNAI
+511 STFINHTGNGI

-527 SNNANCVPA
+527 TNNAGCVPA
-536 KAELVWQDALDLV
+536 KAELVWQDALSLV
-549 TDIKY
+549 SDIKY
-554 NNTGNGN
+554 NSDINGGN

-566 DKSSIQQGNA
+566 DKSSIRQGNA

-581 DANDQILWSWHIWVT
+581 DAKDQILWSWHIWVT
-596 DEDINK
+596 DEDIDK
-602 TIEVTNHQNVKY
+602 TIEVTNHQGKQY
-614 DFMPVNLGWCD
+614 RFMPIFLGWCD
-625 GYTVTYAERS
+625 VYTKTYAERS

-640 TAGAKSQEI
+640 TAGGKSQEI
-649 TLKQASNLITTGGNN
+649 TIKQTSISITTSNHP
-664 TYYQWGRKDPFL
+664 YYQWGRKDPFL
-676 PSNGLAYT
+676 PSNGLA
-684 DKNKTWYDKAGNAST
+684 DANKTWYDKAGNAST
-699 SNPATEDFSTG
+699 DNPATENLSTG
-710 IPCIKNYILNPNV
+710 ATCIKNYILKPNV
-723 MHSRVFADN
+723 MQSSHNGDG
-732 LYRNLWSANNQAY
+732 LYQNLWSADNNVYTAN
-745 SDNDGNVIK
+745 DNLVVK

-763 FKLPAGN
+763 FKLPASN
-770 AFTGFTTTGTNTNTF
+770 AFTGFTVTGEHVT
-785 SQINGTWDR
+785 SPYHVNGIWDS

-801 YTDASKNKT
+801 YTDSSRNKT
-810 IFFSALGRR
+810 IFFPASGLRDYNGWVE
-819 YYSDGEVALVGGY
+819 YVDNYGY
-832 GFYWLAVEYS
+832 GWSAGPYS
-842 TGSGRS
+842 QENGSNLS
-848 LYFYSPSVTPTSV
+848 FTPWSVTPLT
-861 NPLDLNNRAFGEGVR
+861 NGGYRMYGMGVR

>member
-1 MKINNLYK
+1 MKIKYGIKYL
-9 CFFFTCLLLS
+9 FGLCLLP
-19 AVACEDELSS
+19 VCMGCNDELDS

-64 VTPLEVEGHTL
+64 VTPLEAEGRTL

-93 ELLTRATPVSDMST
+93 EPLTRATPVSDMST

-153 GRDYNVRFYAYA
+153 GSGYNVRFYAYA

-171 APKQHA
+171 KASPQNSV
-177 TANDFFIQYEVP
+177 ANDFYIQYEVP
-189 TDVLKQKDLLIAKSA
+189 TDVSKQKDLLIAKSA

-247 SGGVYHPETGYVGKL
+247 SGGIYRPETGYVGKL

-284 AAITE
+284 TAITE

-351 DVTGPSDFTY
+351 DVTGPSEY
-361 TGGTQQYRVT
+361 SYAGGTDVYKVT
-371 SYRQNTK
+371 SYRENSK
-378 GVQEA
+378 GVKEA
-383 VQWSAQY
+383 VSWTAEF
-390 STDNGA
+390 STDGGA
-396 SWTAA
+396 SWTTDK
-401 QPDWLTAFTASGAG
+401 PDWLTDFTTSGQG
-415 GVTPQ
+415 STVSQ
-420 SYNATVSAQIGTD
+420 SFNATVGAQAGTD
-433 NNTHTTAL
+433 TNPHTAIL
-441 QTAVV
+441 KAAAP
-446 KGSENSPYNL
+446 KGSAGQPYNL
-456 ANQTNGGTTNE
+456 SNGTGAAQVV
-467 NTANCYVVSAPGYY
+467 NTANCYVVGAPGYY
-481 SFPLVYGNAI
+481 SFPLVYGNAV
-491 KNSTINQSAYKT
+491 KNGATNTSAYT
-503 NNTGTYIL
+503 TANSGSNIL
-511 NNFINHTGNAI
+511 STFINHTGNGI

-527 SNNANCVPA
+527 TNNAGCVPA
-536 KAELVWQDALDLV
+536 KAELVWQDALSLV
-549 TDIKY
+549 SDIKY
-554 NNTGNGN
+554 NSGTNGGN

-566 DKSSIQQGNA
+566 DPSTIRQGNA
-576 VIAVK
+576 VIAIK
-581 DANDQILWSWHIWVT
+581 DVNDQILWSWHIWVT
-596 DEDINK
+596 DEEIKN
-602 TIEVTNHQNVKY
+602 TIAVTNRQNVTY
-614 DFMPVNLGWCD
+614 NLMSVNLGWCD
-625 GYTVTYAERS
+625 SNTTSYAGRS

-640 TAGAKSQEI
+640 TAGEKSQEI
-649 TLKQASNLITTGGNN
+649 TLKQASNSITTGGNSPF
-664 TYYQWGRKDPFL
+664 YQWGRKDPFL
-676 PSNGLAYT
+676 PSDGLA
-684 DKNKTWYDKAGNAST
+684 DANKTWYDKAGNAST
-699 SNPATEDFSTG
+699 LNPATEDFSTG
-710 IPCIKNYILNPNV
+710 IPCIKNYILKPNV
-723 MHSRVFADN
+723 MQSNASGDG
-732 LYRNLWSANNQAY
+732 LYQNLWSADNNVYTAN
-745 SDNDGNVIK
+745 DNLVVK

-763 FKLPAGN
+763 FKLPASN
-770 AFTGFTTTGTNTNTF
+770 AFTGFTKRSGTMYNPA
-785 SQINGTWDR
+785 QINGTWDD
-794 SLKGWNF
+794 SSKGWRF
-801 YTDASKNKT
+801 YTNSVKDKT
-810 IFFSALGRR
+810 IFFPASGRYNYFSGVLR
-819 YYSDGEVALVGGY
+819 AVGSG
-832 GFYWLAVEYS
+832 GWYWLAVPGNQTNGYILGFNRTDVS
-842 TGSGRS
+842 SAGSIGRGWV
-848 LYFYSPSVTPTSV
+848 Y
-861 NPLDLNNRAFGEGVR
+861 GVR
-876 PTHE
+876 SSQE

>member
-1 MKINNLYK
+1 MKVNNLHK
-9 CFFFTCLLLS
+9 WSFFTCLLLS

-29 PSSSGSG
+29 PSSSGNG
-36 LRFTA
+36 LCFTA

-64 VTPLEVEGHTL
+64 VTPLEAEGRTL
-75 YLHTTVTDGIDGS
+75 YLHTTVTDGIEGGR
-88 HLGKD
+88 LGKD
-93 ELLTRATPVSDMST
+93 EPLTRATPVSDMST

-124 ASQNLNFMYNVPVS
+124 VSQNLNFMYNVPVS

-153 GRDYNVRFYAYA
+153 GSGYNVRFYAYA

-177 TANDFFIQYEVP
+177 FANDFYIQYEVP
-189 TDVLKQKDLLIAKSA
+189 TDVSKQKDLLIAKSA

-247 SGGVYHPETGYVGKL
+247 SGGVYYPETGYVGIL

-284 AAITE
+284 TAITE

-351 DVTGPSDFTY
+351 DVTGPSEY
-361 TGGTQQYRVT
+361 SYAGGTDVYKVT
-371 SYRQNTK
+371 SYRRHHK
-378 GVQEA
+378 GTEEA
-383 VQWSAQY
+383 IPWTTEF
-390 STDNGA
+390 STDNGL
-396 SWTAA
+396 SWSADK
-401 QPDWLTAFTASGAG
+401 PDWLTDFTTSGPGGSAS
-415 GVTPQ
+415 Q
-420 SYNATVSAQIGTD
+420 SFNATVGAQAGIEV
-433 NNTHTTAL
+433 NSHTATLRA
-441 QTAVV
+441 AAP
-446 KGSENSPYNL
+446 KGSAGQPYNL
-456 ANQTNGGTTNE
+456 SNSTGNTRVE
-467 NTANCYVVSAPGYY
+467 NTANCYVVGAPGYY

-491 KNSTINQSAYKT
+491 KNGATNTSAYT
-503 NNTGTYIL
+503 TANSGSNIL
-511 NNFINHTGNAI
+511 STFINHTGNGI

-527 SNNANCVPA
+527 AKNASCIPA
-536 KAELVWQDALDLV
+536 KAELVWQDALSLV
-549 TDIKY
+549 SDIKY
-554 NNTGNGN
+554 NSDINGGN

-566 DKSSIQQGNA
+566 DKSSIRQGNA

-581 DANDQILWSWHIWVT
+581 DAKDQILWSWHIWVT
-596 DEDINK
+596 DEDIDK
-602 TIEVTNHQNVKY
+602 TIEVTNHQGKQY
-614 DFMPVNLGWCD
+614 RFMPIFLGWCD
-625 GYTVTYAERS
+625 VYTKTYAERS

-640 TAGAKSQEI
+640 TAGGKSQEI
-649 TLKQASNLITTGGNN
+649 TIKQTSISITTSNHP
-664 TYYQWGRKDPFL
+664 YYQWGRKDPFL
-676 PSNGLAYT
+676 PSNGLA
-684 DKNKTWYDKAGNAST
+684 DANKTWYDKAGNAST
-699 SNPATEDFSTG
+699 DNPATENLSTG
-710 IPCIKNYILNPNV
+710 ATCIKNYILKPNV
-723 MHSRVFADN
+723 MQSSHNGDG
-732 LYRNLWSANNQAY
+732 LYQNLWSADNNVYTAN
-745 SDNDGNVIK
+745 DNLVVK

-763 FKLPAGN
+763 FKLPASN
-770 AFTGFTTTGTNTNTF
+770 AFTGFTKRSGTMYNPA
-785 SQINGTWDR
+785 QINGTWDD
-794 SLKGWNF
+794 SSKGWRF
-801 YTDASKNKT
+801 YTNSVKDKT
-810 IFFSALGRR
+810 IFFPASGR
-819 YYSDGEVALVGGY
+819 YNYSSGVLRAVGSG
-832 GFYWLAVEYS
+832 GWYWLAVPGNQTNGYILGFNRTDVS
-842 TGSGRS
+842 SNGGFLGRGWV
-848 LYFYSPSVTPTSV
+848 Y
-861 NPLDLNNRAFGEGVR
+861 GVR
-876 PTHE
+876 SSQE

>member
-1 MKINNLYK
+1 MKVNNLHK
-9 CFFFTCLLLS
+9 WSFFTCLLLS

-29 PSSSGSG
+29 PSSSGNG
-36 LRFTA
+36 LCFTA

-64 VTPLEVEGHTL
+64 VTPLEAEGRTL
-75 YLHTTVTDGIDGS
+75 YLHTTVTDGIEGGR
-88 HLGKD
+88 LGKD
-93 ELLTRATPVSDMST
+93 EPLTRATPVSDMST

-153 GRDYNVRFYAYA
+153 GSGYNVRFYAYA

-177 TANDFFIQYEVP
+177 FANDFYIQYEVP
-189 TDVLKQKDLLIAKSA
+189 TDVSKQKDLLIAKSA

-247 SGGVYHPETGYVGKL
+247 SGGVYYPETGYVGIL

-284 AAITE
+284 TAITE

-351 DVTGPSDFTY
+351 DVTGPSEY
-361 TGGTQQYRVT
+361 SYAGGTDVYKVT
-371 SYRQNTK
+371 SYRRHHK
-378 GVQEA
+378 GTEEA
-383 VQWSAQY
+383 IPWTTGF
-390 STDNGA
+390 STDNGL
-396 SWTAA
+396 SWSADK
-401 QPDWLTAFTASGAG
+401 PDWLTDFTTSGPGGSAS
-415 GVTPQ
+415 Q
-420 SYNATVSAQIGTD
+420 SFNATVGAQAGIEV
-433 NNTHTTAL
+433 NSHTATLRA
-441 QTAVV
+441 AAP
-446 KGSENSPYNL
+446 KGSAGQPYNL
-456 ANQTNGGTTNE
+456 SNSTGNTRVE
-467 NTANCYVVSAPGYY
+467 NTANCYVVGAPGYY

-491 KNSTINQSAYKT
+491 KNGATNTSAYT
-503 NNTGTYIL
+503 TANSGSNIL
-511 NNFINHTGNAI
+511 STFINHTGNGI

-527 SNNANCVPA
+527 AKNASCIPA
-536 KAELVWQDALDLV
+536 KAELVWQDALSLV
-549 TDIKY
+549 SDIKY
-554 NNTGNGN
+554 NSDINGGN

-566 DKSSIQQGNA
+566 DKSSIRQGNA

-581 DANDQILWSWHIWVT
+581 DAKDQILWSWHIWVT
-596 DEDINK
+596 DEDIDK
-602 TIEVTNHQNVKY
+602 TIEVTNHQGKQY
-614 DFMPVNLGWCD
+614 RFMPIFLGWCD
-625 GYTVTYAERS
+625 VYTKTYAERS

-640 TAGAKSQEI
+640 TAGGKSQEI
-649 TLKQASNLITTGGNN
+649 TIKQTSISITTSNHP
-664 TYYQWGRKDPFL
+664 YYQWGRKDPFL
-676 PSNGLAYT
+676 PSNGLA
-684 DKNKTWYDKAGNAST
+684 DANKTWYDKAGNAST
-699 SNPATEDFSTG
+699 DNPATENLSTG
-710 IPCIKNYILNPNV
+710 ATCIKNYILKPNV
-723 MHSRVFADN
+723 MQSSHNGDG
-732 LYRNLWSANNQAY
+732 LYQNLWSADNNVYTAN
-745 SDNDGNVIK
+745 DNLVVK

-763 FKLPAGN
+763 FKLPASN
-770 AFTGFTTTGTNTNTF
+770 AFTGFTVTGEHVT
-785 SQINGTWDR
+785 SPYHVNGIWDS

-801 YTDASKNKT
+801 YTDSSRNKT
-810 IFFSALGRR
+810 IFFPASGLRDYNGWVE
-819 YYSDGEVALVGGY
+819 YVDNYGY
-832 GFYWLAVEYS
+832 GWSAGPYS
-842 TGSGRS
+842 QENGSNLS
-848 LYFYSPSVTPTSV
+848 FTPWSVTPLT
-861 NPLDLNNRAFGEGVR
+861 NGGYRMYGMGVR

>member
-1 MKINNLYK
+1 MKVNNLHK
-9 CFFFTCLLLS
+9 WSFFTCLLLS

-29 PSSSGSG
+29 PSSSGNG
-36 LRFTA
+36 LCFTA

-64 VTPLEVEGHTL
+64 VTPLEAEGRTL
-75 YLHTTVTDGIDGS
+75 YLHTTVTDGIEGGR
-88 HLGKD
+88 LGKD
-93 ELLTRATPVSDMST
+93 EPLTRATPVSDMST

-124 ASQNLNFMYNVPVS
+124 VSQNLNFMYNVPVS

-153 GRDYNVRFYAYA
+153 GSGYNVRFYAYA

-177 TANDFFIQYEVP
+177 FANDFYIQYEVP
-189 TDVLKQKDLLIAKSA
+189 TDVSKQKDLLIAKSA

-247 SGGVYHPETGYVGKL
+247 SGGVYYPETGYVGIL

-284 AAITE
+284 TAITE

-351 DVTGPSDFTY
+351 DVTGPSEY
-361 TGGTQQYRVT
+361 SYAGGTDVYKVT
-371 SYRQNTK
+371 SYRRHHK
-378 GVQEA
+378 GTEEA
-383 VQWSAQY
+383 IPWTTEF
-390 STDNGA
+390 STDNGL
-396 SWTAA
+396 SWSADK
-401 QPDWLTAFTASGAG
+401 PDWLTDFTTSSQGSTAS
-415 GVTPQ
+415 Q
-420 SYNATVSAQIGTD
+420 SFNATVGAQAGTD
-433 NNTHTTAL
+433 TSPHTAALRTA
-441 QTAVV
+441 AP
-446 KGSENSPYNL
+446 KGSAGQPYNL
-456 ANQTNGGTTNE
+456 SNSTGGVQVE
-467 NTANCYVVSAPGYY
+467 NTANCYVVGAPGYY

-491 KNSTINQSAYKT
+491 KNGATNTSAYT
-503 NNTGTYIL
+503 TANSGSNIL
-511 NNFINHTGNAI
+511 STFINHTGNGI

-527 SNNANCVPA
+527 ANNAGCVPA
-536 KAELVWQDALDLV
+536 KAELVWQDALSLV
-549 TDIKY
+549 SDIKY
-554 NNTGNGN
+554 NSDINGGN

-566 DKSSIQQGNA
+566 DKSSIRQGNA

-581 DANDQILWSWHIWVT
+581 DAKDQILWSWHIWVT
-596 DEDINK
+596 DEDIDK
-602 TIEVTNHQNVKY
+602 TIEVTNHQGKQY
-614 DFMPVNLGWCD
+614 RFMPIFLGWCD
-625 GYTVTYAERS
+625 VYTKTYAERS

-640 TAGAKSQEI
+640 TAGGKSQEI
-649 TLKQASNLITTGGNN
+649 TIKQTSISITTSNHP
-664 TYYQWGRKDPFL
+664 YYQWGRKDPFL
-676 PSNGLAYT
+676 PSNGLA
-684 DKNKTWYDKAGNAST
+684 DANKTWYDKAGNAST
-699 SNPATEDFSTG
+699 DNPATENLSTG
-710 IPCIKNYILNPNV
+710 ATCIKNYILKPNV
-723 MHSRVFADN
+723 MQSSHNGDG
-732 LYRNLWSANNQAY
+732 LYQNLWSADNNVYTAN
-745 SDNDGNVIK
+745 DNLVVK

-763 FKLPAGN
+763 FKLPASN
-770 AFTGFTTTGTNTNTF
+770 AFTGFTVTGEHVT
-785 SQINGTWDR
+785 SPYHVNGIWDS

-801 YTDASKNKT
+801 YTDSSRNKT
-810 IFFSALGRR
+810 IFFPASGLRDYNGWVE
-819 YYSDGEVALVGGY
+819 YVDNYGY
-832 GFYWLAVEYS
+832 GWSAGPYS
-842 TGSGRS
+842 QENGSNLS
-848 LYFYSPSVTPTSV
+848 FTPWSVTPLT
-861 NPLDLNNRAFGEGVR
+861 NGGYRMYGMGVR

>member
-1 MKINNLYK
+1 MKVNNLHK
-9 CFFFTCLLLS
+9 WSFFTCLLLS

-29 PSSSGSG
+29 PSSSGNG
-36 LRFTA
+36 LCFTA

-93 ELLTRATPVSDMST
+93 EPLTRATPVSDMST

-153 GRDYNVRFYAYA
+153 GSGYNVRFYAYA

-177 TANDFFIQYEVP
+177 FANDFYIQYEVP
-189 TDVLKQKDLLIAKSA
+189 TDVSKQKDLLIAKSA

-209 HGSIVPLEFKHVLTA
+209 HGSIVPLEFKHVFTA

-247 SGGVYHPETGYVGKL
+247 SGGVYYPETGYVGIL

-284 AAITE
+284 TAITE

-351 DVTGPSDFTY
+351 DVTGPSEY
-361 TGGTQQYRVT
+361 SYAGGADVYKVI
-371 SYRQNTK
+371 SYRENSK
-378 GVQEA
+378 GVKEA
-383 VQWSAQY
+383 IPWTAEF
-390 STDNGA
+390 STDNGL
-396 SWTAA
+396 SWSADK
-401 QPDWLTAFTASGAG
+401 PDWLTDFTTSSQGSTAS
-415 GVTPQ
+415 Q
-420 SYNATVSAQIGTD
+420 SFNATVGAQAGTD
-433 NNTHTTAL
+433 TSPHTAALRTA
-441 QTAVV
+441 AP
-446 KGSENSPYNL
+446 KGSAGQPYNL
-456 ANQTNGGTTNE
+456 SNSTGGVQVE
-467 NTANCYVVSAPGYY
+467 NTANCYVVGAPGYY

-491 KNSTINQSAYKT
+491 KNGATNTSAYT
-503 NNTGTYIL
+503 TANSGSNIL
-511 NNFINHTGNAI
+511 STFINHTGNGI

-527 SNNANCVPA
+527 ANNAGCVPA
-536 KAELVWQDALDLV
+536 KAELVWQDALSLV
-549 TDIKY
+549 SDIKY
-554 NNTGNGN
+554 NSDINGGN

-566 DKSSIQQGNA
+566 DKSSIRQGNA

-581 DANDQILWSWHIWVT
+581 DAKDQILWSWHIWVT
-596 DEDINK
+596 DEDIDK
-602 TIEVTNHQNVKY
+602 TIEVTNHQGKQY
-614 DFMPVNLGWCD
+614 RFMPIFLGWCD
-625 GYTVTYAERS
+625 VYTKTYAERS

-640 TAGAKSQEI
+640 TAGGKSQEI
-649 TLKQASNLITTGGNN
+649 TIKQTSISITTSNHP
-664 TYYQWGRKDPFL
+664 YYQWGRKDPFL
-676 PSNGLAYT
+676 PSNGLA
-684 DKNKTWYDKAGNAST
+684 DANKTWYDKAGNAST
-699 SNPATEDFSTG
+699 DNPATENLSTG
-710 IPCIKNYILNPNV
+710 ATCIKNYILKPNV
-723 MHSRVFADN
+723 MQSSHNGDG
-732 LYRNLWSANNQAY
+732 LYQNLWSADNNVYTAN
-745 SDNDGNVIK
+745 DNLVVK

-763 FKLPAGN
+763 FKLPASN
-770 AFTGFTTTGTNTNTF
+770 AFTGFTVTGEHVT
-785 SQINGTWDR
+785 SPYHVNGIWDS

-801 YTDASKNKT
+801 YTDSSRNKT
-810 IFFSALGRR
+810 IFFPASGLRDYNGWVE
-819 YYSDGEVALVGGY
+819 YVDNYGY
-832 GFYWLAVEYS
+832 GWSAGPYS
-842 TGSGRS
+842 QENGSNLS
-848 LYFYSPSVTPTSV
+848 FTPWSVTPLT
-861 NPLDLNNRAFGEGVR
+861 NGGYRMYGMGVR

>member
-1 MKINNLYK
+1 MKVNNLHK
-9 CFFFTCLLLS
+9 WSFFTCLLLS

-29 PSSSGSG
+29 PSSSGNG
-36 LRFTA
+36 LCFTA

-93 ELLTRATPVSDMST
+93 EPLTRATPVSDMST

-153 GRDYNVRFYAYA
+153 GSGYNVRFYAYA

-177 TANDFFIQYEVP
+177 FANDFYIQYEVP
-189 TDVLKQKDLLIAKSA
+189 TDVSKQKDLLIAKSA

-209 HGSIVPLEFKHVLTA
+209 HGSIVPLEFKHVFTA

-247 SGGVYHPETGYVGKL
+247 SGGVYYPETGYVGIL

-284 AAITE
+284 TAITE

-351 DVTGPSDFTY
+351 DVTGPSEY
-361 TGGTQQYRVT
+361 SYAGGTDVYKVT
-371 SYRQNTK
+371 SYRRHHK
-378 GVQEA
+378 GTEEA
-383 VQWSAQY
+383 IPWTTEF
-390 STDNGA
+390 STDNGL
-396 SWTAA
+396 SWSADK
-401 QPDWLTAFTASGAG
+401 PDWLTDFTTSGPGGSAS
-415 GVTPQ
+415 Q
-420 SYNATVSAQIGTD
+420 SFNATVGAQAGIEV
-433 NNTHTTAL
+433 NSHTATLRA
-441 QTAVV
+441 AAP
-446 KGSENSPYNL
+446 KGSAGQPYNL
-456 ANQTNGGTTNE
+456 SNSTGNTRVE
-467 NTANCYVVSAPGYY
+467 NTANCYVVGAPGYY

-491 KNSTINQSAYKT
+491 KNGATNTSAYT
-503 NNTGTYIL
+503 TANSGSNIL
-511 NNFINHTGNAI
+511 STFINHTGNGI

-527 SNNANCVPA
+527 ANNAGCVPA
-536 KAELVWQDALDLV
+536 KAELVWQDALSLV
-549 TDIKY
+549 SDIKY
-554 NNTGNGN
+554 NSDINGGN

-566 DKSSIQQGNA
+566 DKSSIRQGNA

-581 DANDQILWSWHIWVT
+581 DAKDQILWSWHIWVT
-596 DEDINK
+596 DEDIDK
-602 TIEVTNHQNVKY
+602 TIEVTNHQGKQY
-614 DFMPVNLGWCD
+614 RFMPIFLGWCD
-625 GYTVTYAERS
+625 VYTKTYAERS

-640 TAGAKSQEI
+640 TAGGKSQEI
-649 TLKQASNLITTGGNN
+649 TIKQTSISITTSNHP
-664 TYYQWGRKDPFL
+664 YYQWGRKDPFL
-676 PSNGLAYT
+676 PSNGLA
-684 DKNKTWYDKAGNAST
+684 DANKTWYDKAGNAST
-699 SNPATEDFSTG
+699 DNPATENLSTG
-710 IPCIKNYILNPNV
+710 ATCIKNYILKPNV
-723 MHSRVFADN
+723 MQSSHNGDG
-732 LYRNLWSANNQAY
+732 LYQNLWSADNNVYTAN
-745 SDNDGNVIK
+745 DNLVVK

-763 FKLPAGN
+763 FKLPASN
-770 AFTGFTTTGTNTNTF
+770 AFTGFTVTGEHVT
-785 SQINGTWDR
+785 SPYHVNGIWDS

-801 YTDASKNKT
+801 YTDSSRNKT
-810 IFFSALGRR
+810 IFFPASGLRDYNGWVE
-819 YYSDGEVALVGGY
+819 YVDNYGY
-832 GFYWLAVEYS
+832 GWSAGPYS
-842 TGSGRS
+842 QENGSNLS
-848 LYFYSPSVTPTSV
+848 FTPWSVTPLT
-861 NPLDLNNRAFGEGVR
+861 NGGYRMYGMGVR

>member
-1 MKINNLYK
+1 MKIKYGIKYL
-9 CFFFTCLLLS
+9 FGLCLLP
-19 AVACEDELSS
+19 VCMGCNDELDS

-64 VTPLEVEGHTL
+64 VTPLEAEGRTL

-93 ELLTRATPVSDMST
+93 EPLTRATPVSDMST

-153 GRDYNVRFYAYA
+153 GSGYNVRFYAYA

-171 APKQHA
+171 KASPQNSV
-177 TANDFFIQYEVP
+177 ANDFYIQYEVP
-189 TDVLKQKDLLIAKSA
+189 TDVSKQKDLLIAKSA

-247 SGGVYHPETGYVGKL
+247 SGGIYRPETGYVGKL

-284 AAITE
+284 TAITE

-327 QMWNSGTTV
+327 QMWKSGTTV

-351 DVTGPSDFTY
+351 DVTGPSEY
-361 TGGTQQYRVT
+361 SYAGGTDVYKVT
-371 SYRQNTK
+371 SYRENSK
-378 GVQEA
+378 GVKEA
-383 VQWSAQY
+383 VSWTAEF
-390 STDNGA
+390 STDGGA
-396 SWTAA
+396 SWTTDK
-401 QPDWLTAFTASGAG
+401 PDWLTDFTTSGQG
-415 GVTPQ
+415 STVSQ
-420 SYNATVSAQIGTD
+420 SFNATVGAQAGTD
-433 NNTHTTAL
+433 TNPHTAIL
-441 QTAVV
+441 KAAAP
-446 KGSENSPYNL
+446 KGSAGQPYNL
-456 ANQTNGGTTNE
+456 SNGTGAAQVV
-467 NTANCYVVSAPGYY
+467 NTANCYVVGAPGYY
-481 SFPLVYGNAI
+481 SFPLVYGNAV
-491 KNSTINQSAYKT
+491 KNGATNTSAYT
-503 NNTGTYIL
+503 TANSGSNIL
-511 NNFINHTGNAI
+511 STFINHTGNGI

-527 SNNANCVPA
+527 TNNAGCVPA
-536 KAELVWQDALDLV
+536 KAELVWQDALSLV
-549 TDIKY
+549 SDIKY
-554 NNTGNGN
+554 NSGTNGGN

-566 DKSSIQQGNA
+566 DPSTIRQGNA
-576 VIAVK
+576 VIAIK
-581 DANDQILWSWHIWVT
+581 DVNDQILWSWHIWVT
-596 DEDINK
+596 DEEIKN
-602 TIEVTNHQNVKY
+602 TIAVTNRQNVTY
-614 DFMPVNLGWCD
+614 NLMSVNLGWCD
-625 GYTVTYAERS
+625 SNTTSYAGRS

-640 TAGAKSQEI
+640 TAGEKSQEI
-649 TLKQASNLITTGGNN
+649 TLKQASNSITTGGNSPF
-664 TYYQWGRKDPFL
+664 YQWGRKDPFL
-676 PSNGLAYT
+676 PSDGLA
-684 DKNKTWYDKAGNAST
+684 DANKTWYDKAGNAST
-699 SNPATEDFSTG
+699 LNPATEDFSTG
-710 IPCIKNYILNPNV
+710 IPCIKNYILKPNV
-723 MHSRVFADN
+723 MQSNASGDG
-732 LYRNLWSANNQAY
+732 LYQNLWSADNNVYTAN
-745 SDNDGNVIK
+745 DNLVVK

-763 FKLPAGN
+763 FKLPASN
-770 AFTGFTTTGTNTNTF
+770 AFTGFTKRSGTMYNPA
-785 SQINGTWDR
+785 QINGTWDD
-794 SLKGWNF
+794 SSKGWRF
-801 YTDASKNKT
+801 YTNSVKDKT
-810 IFFSALGRR
+810 IFFPASGRYNYFSGVLR
-819 YYSDGEVALVGGY
+819 AVGSG
-832 GFYWLAVEYS
+832 GWYWLAVPGNQTNGYILGFNRTDVS
-842 TGSGRS
+842 SAGSIGRGWV
-848 LYFYSPSVTPTSV
+848 Y
-861 NPLDLNNRAFGEGVR
+861 GVR
-876 PTHE
+876 SSQE

>member
-1 MKINNLYK
+1 MKVNNLHK
-9 CFFFTCLLLS
+9 WSFFTCLLLS

-29 PSSSGSG
+29 PSSSGNG
-36 LRFTA
+36 LCFTA

-64 VTPLEVEGHTL
+64 VTPLEAEGRTL
-75 YLHTTVTDGIDGS
+75 YLHTTVTDGIEGGR
-88 HLGKD
+88 LGKD
-93 ELLTRATPVSDMST
+93 EPLTRATPVSDMST

-124 ASQNLNFMYNVPVS
+124 VSQNLNFMYNVPVS

-153 GRDYNVRFYAYA
+153 GSGYNVRFYAYA

-177 TANDFFIQYEVP
+177 FANDFYIQYEVP
-189 TDVLKQKDLLIAKSA
+189 TDVSKQKDLLIAKSA

-247 SGGVYHPETGYVGKL
+247 SGGVYYPETGYVGIL

-284 AAITE
+284 TAITE

-351 DVTGPSDFTY
+351 DVTGPSEY
-361 TGGTQQYRVT
+361 SYAGGADVYKVI
-371 SYRQNTK
+371 SYRENSK
-378 GVQEA
+378 GVKEA
-383 VQWSAQY
+383 IPWTAEF
-390 STDNGA
+390 STDNGL
-396 SWTAA
+396 SWSADK
-401 QPDWLTAFTASGAG
+401 PDWLTDFTTSSQGSTAS
-415 GVTPQ
+415 Q
-420 SYNATVSAQIGTD
+420 SFNATVGAQAGTD
-433 NNTHTTAL
+433 TNPHTAALRTA
-441 QTAVV
+441 AP
-446 KGSENSPYNL
+446 KGSAGQPYNL
-456 ANQTNGGTTNE
+456 SNSTGGVQVE
-467 NTANCYVVSAPGYY
+467 NTANCYVVGAPGYY

-491 KNSTINQSAYKT
+491 KNGATNTSAYT
-503 NNTGTYIL
+503 TANSGSNIL
-511 NNFINHTGNAI
+511 STFINHTGNGI

-527 SNNANCVPA
+527 TNNAGCVPA
-536 KAELVWQDALDLV
+536 KAELVWQDALSLV
-549 TDIKY
+549 SDIKY
-554 NNTGNGN
+554 NSDINGGN

-566 DKSSIQQGNA
+566 DKSSIRQGNA

-581 DANDQILWSWHIWVT
+581 DAKDQILWSWHIWVT
-596 DEDINK
+596 DEDIDK
-602 TIEVTNHQNVKY
+602 TIEVTNHQGKQY
-614 DFMPVNLGWCD
+614 RFMPIFLGWCD
-625 GYTVTYAERS
+625 VYTKTYAERS

-640 TAGAKSQEI
+640 TAGGKSQEI
-649 TLKQASNLITTGGNN
+649 TIKQTSISITTSNHP
-664 TYYQWGRKDPFL
+664 YYQWGRKDPFL
-676 PSNGLAYT
+676 PSNGLA
-684 DKNKTWYDKAGNAST
+684 DANKTWYDKAGNAST
-699 SNPATEDFSTG
+699 DNPATENLSTG
-710 IPCIKNYILNPNV
+710 ATCIKNYILKPNV
-723 MHSRVFADN
+723 MQSSHNGDG
-732 LYRNLWSANNQAY
+732 LYQNLWSADNNVYTAN
-745 SDNDGNVIK
+745 DNLVVK

-763 FKLPAGN
+763 FKLPASN
-770 AFTGFTTTGTNTNTF
+770 AFTGFTVTGEHVT
-785 SQINGTWDR
+785 SPYHVNGIWDS

-801 YTDASKNKT
+801 YTDSSRNKT
-810 IFFSALGRR
+810 IFFPASGLRDYNGWVE
-819 YYSDGEVALVGGY
+819 YVDNYGY
-832 GFYWLAVEYS
+832 GWSAGPYS
-842 TGSGRS
+842 QENGSNLS
-848 LYFYSPSVTPTSV
+848 FTPWSVTPLT
-861 NPLDLNNRAFGEGVR
+861 NGGYRMYGMGVR

>member
-1 MKINNLYK
+1 MKVNNLHK
-9 CFFFTCLLLS
+9 WSFFTCLLLS

-29 PSSSGSG
+29 PSSSGNG
-36 LRFTA
+36 LCFTA

-93 ELLTRATPVSDMST
+93 EPLTRATPVSDMST

-153 GRDYNVRFYAYA
+153 GSGYNVRFYAYA

-177 TANDFFIQYEVP
+177 FANDFYIQYEVP
-189 TDVLKQKDLLIAKSA
+189 TDVSKQKDLLIAKSA

-247 SGGVYHPETGYVGKL
+247 SGGVYYPETGYVGIL

-284 AAITE
+284 TAITE

-351 DVTGPSDFTY
+351 DVTGPSEY
-361 TGGTQQYRVT
+361 SYAGGTDVYKVT
-371 SYRQNTK
+371 SYRRHHK
-378 GVQEA
+378 GTEEA
-383 VQWSAQY
+383 IPWTTEF
-390 STDNGA
+390 STDNGL
-396 SWTAA
+396 SWSADK
-401 QPDWLTAFTASGAG
+401 PDWLTDFTTSGPGGSAS
-415 GVTPQ
+415 Q
-420 SYNATVSAQIGTD
+420 SFNATVGAQAGIEV
-433 NNTHTTAL
+433 NSHTATLRA
-441 QTAVV
+441 AAP
-446 KGSENSPYNL
+446 KGSAGQPYNL
-456 ANQTNGGTTNE
+456 SNSTGNTRVE
-467 NTANCYVVSAPGYY
+467 NTANCYVVGAPGYY

-491 KNSTINQSAYKT
+491 KNGATNTSAYT
-503 NNTGTYIL
+503 TANSGSNIL
-511 NNFINHTGNAI
+511 STFINHTGNGI

-527 SNNANCVPA
+527 ANNAGCVPA
-536 KAELVWQDALDLV
+536 KAELVWQDALSLV
-549 TDIKY
+549 SDIKY
-554 NNTGNGN
+554 NSDINGGN

-566 DKSSIQQGNA
+566 DKSSIRQGNA

-581 DANDQILWSWHIWVT
+581 DAKDQILWSWHIWVT
-596 DEDINK
+596 DEDIDK
-602 TIEVTNHQNVKY
+602 TIEVTNHQGKQY
-614 DFMPVNLGWCD
+614 RFMPIFLGWCD
-625 GYTVTYAERS
+625 VYTKTYAERS

-640 TAGAKSQEI
+640 TAGGKSQEI
-649 TLKQASNLITTGGNN
+649 TIKQTSISITTSNHP
-664 TYYQWGRKDPFL
+664 YYQWGRKDPFL
-676 PSNGLAYT
+676 PSNGLA
-684 DKNKTWYDKAGNAST
+684 DANKTWYDKAGNAST
-699 SNPATEDFSTG
+699 DNPATENLSTG
-710 IPCIKNYILNPNV
+710 ATCIKNYILKPNV
-723 MHSRVFADN
+723 MQSSHNGDG
-732 LYRNLWSANNQAY
+732 LYQNLWSADNNVYTAN
-745 SDNDGNVIK
+745 DNLVVK

-763 FKLPAGN
+763 FKLPASN
-770 AFTGFTTTGTNTNTF
+770 AFTGFTVTGEHVT
-785 SQINGTWDR
+785 SPYHVNGIWDS

-801 YTDASKNKT
+801 YTDSSRNKT
-810 IFFSALGRR
+810 IFFPASGLRDYNGWVE
-819 YYSDGEVALVGGY
+819 YVDNYGY
-832 GFYWLAVEYS
+832 GWSAGPYS
-842 TGSGRS
+842 QENGSNLS
-848 LYFYSPSVTPTSV
+848 FTPWSVTPLT
-861 NPLDLNNRAFGEGVR
+861 NGGYRMYGMGVR

>member
-1 MKINNLYK
+1 MKVNNLHK
-9 CFFFTCLLLS
+9 WSFFTCLLLS

-29 PSSSGSG
+29 PSSSGNG
-36 LRFTA
+36 LCFTA

-93 ELLTRATPVSDMST
+93 EPLTRATPVSDMST

-153 GRDYNVRFYAYA
+153 GSGYNVRFYAYA

-177 TANDFFIQYEVP
+177 FANDFYIQYEVP
-189 TDVLKQKDLLIAKSA
+189 TDVSKQKDLLIAKSA

-247 SGGVYHPETGYVGKL
+247 SGGVYYPETGYVGIL

-284 AAITE
+284 TAITE

-351 DVTGPSDFTY
+351 DVTGPSEY
-361 TGGTQQYRVT
+361 SYAGGADVYKVI
-371 SYRQNTK
+371 SYRENSK
-378 GVQEA
+378 GVKEA
-383 VQWSAQY
+383 IPWTAEF
-390 STDNGA
+390 STDNGL
-396 SWTAA
+396 SWSADK
-401 QPDWLTAFTASGAG
+401 PDWLTDFTTSGPGGSAS
-415 GVTPQ
+415 Q
-420 SYNATVSAQIGTD
+420 SFNATVGAQAGIEV
-433 NNTHTTAL
+433 NSHTATLRA
-441 QTAVV
+441 AAP
-446 KGSENSPYNL
+446 KGSAGQPYNL
-456 ANQTNGGTTNE
+456 SNSTGNTRVE
-467 NTANCYVVSAPGYY
+467 NTANCYVVGAPGYY
-481 SFPLVYGNAI
+481 SFPLVYGNAV
-491 KNSTINQSAYKT
+491 KNGATNTSAYT
-503 NNTGTYIL
+503 TANSGSNIL
-511 NNFINHTGNAI
+511 STFINHTGNGI

-527 SNNANCVPA
+527 TNNAGCVPA
-536 KAELVWQDALDLV
+536 KAELVWQDALSLV
-549 TDIKY
+549 SDIKY
-554 NNTGNGN
+554 NSDINGGN

-566 DKSSIQQGNA
+566 DKSSIRQGNA

-581 DANDQILWSWHIWVT
+581 DAKDQILWSWHIWVT
-596 DEDINK
+596 DEDIDK
-602 TIEVTNHQNVKY
+602 TIEVTNHQGKQY
-614 DFMPVNLGWCD
+614 RFMPIFLGWCD
-625 GYTVTYAERS
+625 VYTKTYAERS

-640 TAGAKSQEI
+640 TAGGKSQEI
-649 TLKQASNLITTGGNN
+649 TIKQTSISITTSNHP
-664 TYYQWGRKDPFL
+664 YYQWGRKDPFL
-676 PSNGLAYT
+676 PSNGLA
-684 DKNKTWYDKAGNAST
+684 DANKTWYDKAGNAST
-699 SNPATEDFSTG
+699 DNPATENLSTG
-710 IPCIKNYILNPNV
+710 ATCIKNYILKPNV
-723 MHSRVFADN
+723 MQSSHNGDG
-732 LYRNLWSANNQAY
+732 LYQNLWSADNNVYTAN
-745 SDNDGNVIK
+745 DNLVVK

-763 FKLPAGN
+763 FKLPASN
-770 AFTGFTTTGTNTNTF
+770 AFTGFTVTGEHVT
-785 SQINGTWDR
+785 SPYHVNGIWDS

-801 YTDASKNKT
+801 YTDSSRNKT
-810 IFFSALGRR
+810 IFFPASGLRDYNGWVE
-819 YYSDGEVALVGGY
+819 YVDNYGY
-832 GFYWLAVEYS
+832 GWSAGPYS
-842 TGSGRS
+842 QENGSNLS
-848 LYFYSPSVTPTSV
+848 FTPWSVTPLT
-861 NPLDLNNRAFGEGVR
+861 NGGYRMYGMGVR